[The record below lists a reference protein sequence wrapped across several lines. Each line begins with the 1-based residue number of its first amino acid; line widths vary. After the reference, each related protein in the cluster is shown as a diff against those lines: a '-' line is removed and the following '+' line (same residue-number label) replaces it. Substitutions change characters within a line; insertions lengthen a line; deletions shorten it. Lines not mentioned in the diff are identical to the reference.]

1 MSKSKQAPIG
11 RPKLPPADVRGRRVT
26 SWLTSSD
33 HALVDQARRAAGEP
47 SVSRWSSLV
56 IVRAAR
62 SVLSA
67 LGVNAAGQ

>member
-1 MSKSKQAPIG
+1 MRKSKQSKIIG
-11 RPKLPPADVRGRRVT
+11 RPKLPPADVRGKRVT

-33 HALVDQARRAAGEP
+33 HALVDQATKAAGEV

-62 SVLSA
+62 NVLSA
-67 LGVNAAGQ
+67 CGVSTS